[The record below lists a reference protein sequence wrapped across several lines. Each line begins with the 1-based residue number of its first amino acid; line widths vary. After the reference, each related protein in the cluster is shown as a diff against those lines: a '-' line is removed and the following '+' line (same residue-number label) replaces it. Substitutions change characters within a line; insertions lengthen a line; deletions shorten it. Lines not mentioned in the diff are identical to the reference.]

1 MDALVIVI
9 TALLALSVGGG
20 LGYLIG
26 RSSSPASDASADSA
40 VIGERDRALTEVT
53 TLRGQLSAEQQQRAA
68 LEARLQAE
76 QIASQQRLADL
87 QQTQERLAEQFAA
100 LSADALKANR
110 EEFLQ
115 FAEQRLKASETAQ
128 VAELAKREEAVA
140 NLVRP
145 LKDTLGKVETQLQQ
159 LEVKRAEAYSEL
171 RQQVTEVQR
180 NNEQLKTETASLVKA
195 LRAPQARGRWG
206 ELQLRRIVELAGMTA
221 RADFD
226 EQASVV
232 GDDGVLRPDLVV
244 RLTGGKNVVVDSKVT
259 LAAYIEAY
267 ESVDEDFAEQ
277 RLQAHARH
285 LRDHVKALSTKAYWT
300 QFGNAP
306 EFVILFVPG
315 EAFLAPALERDPSL
329 LEDAMSKK
337 VIIATPTTLMSMLRT
352 IAYAWQQEALA
363 DNARDVFELGR
374 ELYERLGKLGEH
386 VDKLGRSVERVV
398 KDYNSAVGS
407 LETRVLVTARKLN
420 SLEVVDQELSSVRPV
435 DEAVRPLGSPELTA
449 SADDAARPVYLVT
462 EDLDA
467 LPRSTPAS
475 GEALPDG
482 EASGG

>member
-9 TALLALSVGGG
+9 AALLALVVGGG
-20 LGYLIG
+20 LGYLVG
-26 RSSSPASDASADSA
+26 RSSGPASDASADSA

-267 ESVDEDFAEQ
+267 ESVDEDYAEQ

-285 LRDHVKALSTKAYWT
+285 LRDHVKALSTKSYWT

-420 SLEVVDQELSSVRPV
+420 SLEVVDQDLSSVRPV

-475 GEALPDG
+475 GEPLPDG